1 MNYSSPS
8 PVPYGQMPMS
18 HHGPGTPISP
28 QDGNPDM
35 QNFARNVPAGMPV
48 IYFLSLIN
56 LIKIP
61 IHYFIILF
69 KVS

>member
-8 PVPYGQMPMS
+8 PISYGQMPMS

-35 QNFARNVPAGMPV
+35 QSFARNVPPGMPV
-48 IYFLSLIN
+48 IDFP
-56 LIKIP
+56 K
-61 IHYFIILF
+61 
-69 KVS
+69 